1 MQHII
6 LNIPPFRVYSLLA
19 PHKSCDDVYTR
30 RSPSAL
36 SSHRRRTRA
45 RSTTAVVASR
55 SPPHPPSSPPRAP
68 PLSLSSLFAQTLDL
82 INGGGRTL
90 FQIHSK
96 HNLQT
101 HPRRSARQAD
111 RQTLP
116 KQKWIRISPRKTAKE
131 RYRLLLQNRPPSQL
145 PLPPSLLPASIISL
159 HKVWLFRCRVRLA
172 NVA

>member
-45 RSTTAVVASR
+45 RSTTAVVGSR

-68 PLSLSSLFAQTLDL
+68 PVSLSLSSLFAQTLDL

-116 KQKWIRISPRKTAKE
+116 KQKWIRISPEEDGEGAIS
-131 RYRLLLQNRPPSQL
+131 PPPPKPASL
-145 PLPPSLLPASIISL
+145 PAPPPSLASSCF
-159 HKVWLFRCRVRLA
+159 HHQSPQG
-172 NVA
+172 VAFPMPRQAR

>member
-1 MQHII
+1 MSSDGWPFRLKRTPTVTDCRRYVMQHII
-6 LNIPPFRVYSLLA
+6 LNILPFRVYSLLA

-45 RSTTAVVASR
+45 RSTTAVVGSR

-68 PLSLSSLFAQTLDL
+68 PVSFSLSSLFAQTLDL
-82 INGGGRTL
+82 INGGARTL

-101 HPRRSARQAD
+101 HPHDRPGRQTD
-111 RQTLP
+111 RKTLP
-116 KQKWIRISPRKTAKE
+116 KQKWIRIS
-131 RYRLLLQNRPPSQL
+131 
-145 PLPPSLLPASIISL
+145 
-159 HKVWLFRCRVRLA
+159 H
-172 NVA
+172 